1 MITLKQLTWS
11 NAFSYGLNNKIDFTT
26 SPLIQLVGK
35 NGHGKSSIALILEE
49 VLFNK
54 NSKGIK
60 KGDILN
66 RYIKDKQYQ
75 IELVFNKDGCEYKI
89 ESKRGAQQQVKLFKG
104 LEDISG
110 HTATT
115 TYKLI
120 EQLIGID
127 HKTFSQI
134 VYQSHAGS
142 LEFLTSADTARKK
155 FLIEL
160 LNLGKYTQAGEVF
173 KQAAAEIGKDLTQAQ
188 AKLDTIQQWIA
199 KYSKTNF
206 KPKSYTPVSVLDDS
220 LVAEAS
226 RLSTT
231 IQDIEKTNKKIT
243 QNNTYKQL
251 KDKINLLPV
260 PNKPQ
265 NDISLSVT
273 KKAEY
278 DKTIQDATLFKKKMT
293 ALHGNCPTCLQN
305 IDAEKTKNLIA
316 EQDAVILIAKAQ
328 VERETT
334 KIKTYNEE
342 LNNWN
347 IAQRNQED
355 WEKYHQLI
363 DTELPENLLD
373 EAILQK
379 QLKNLQQQIA
389 KTKQDI
395 ANAEKHNQ
403 EVNVHNNRLDL
414 IKSQIV
420 EMEVELNEWTVKANQ
435 LNAKLNTINT
445 LVKTFSTTGLVAYKI
460 ENLVKDLE
468 GISNE
473 YLGELSGGR
482 FQISFQIS
490 GSDKLN
496 VVITDNGIDIDILA
510 LSGGE
515 RARVN
520 VATLLAIRKL
530 MQSLS
535 QSRINLLIL
544 DETIEALDVD
554 GKEKLIEVLLK
565 EESLNTILVSH
576 GFSHPLLEKV
586 HVVKQNNISKI
597 DG

>member
-11 NAFSYGLNNKIDFTT
+11 NAFSYSDGNRIDFTQ

-75 IELVFNKDGCEYKI
+75 IELVFDKDGCEYKI
-89 ESKRGAQQQVKLFKG
+89 ETKRGTQQQVKLYKG

-120 EQLIGID
+120 EQLVGID

-173 KQAAAEIGKDLTQAQ
+173 KAAAAEVGKDLTQAQ
-188 AKLDTIQQWIA
+188 AKLDTIQQWIS
-199 KYSKTNF
+199 KYKDTNF
-206 KPKSYTPVSVLDDS
+206 NTKSYRLVPNLDDQ
-220 LVAEAS
+220 LVSEAS
-226 RLSTT
+226 RLATT

-243 QNNTYKQL
+243 KNNLYKQL
-251 KDKINLLPV
+251 LSEITLLPM
-260 PNKPQ
+260 PDKPDG
-265 NDISLSVT
+265 DIGISVT
-273 KKAEY
+273 RKAEY
-278 DKTIQDATLFKKKMT
+278 DKTIQDATQFKRKME
-293 ALHGNCPTCLQN
+293 ALHGNCPTCLQL
-305 IDAEKTKNLIA
+305 IDEAKTKALIS
-316 EQDAVILIAKAQ
+316 EQDALIVNAKTESVYESA
-328 VERETT
+328 
-334 KIKTYNEE
+334 KIVVYNSKLAAWKTA
-342 LNNWN
+342 
-347 IAQRNQED
+347 IHNQEQ

-363 DTELPENLLD
+363 DTELPDSLLN
-373 EAILQK
+373 EAILQE
-379 QLKNLQQQIA
+379 QLKSLQQQIE
-389 KTKQDI
+389 TIRQDI
-395 ANAEKHNQ
+395 AKAEKYNH
-403 EVNVHNNRLDL
+403 EVTAHNNRLEL

-420 EMEVELNEWTVKANQ
+420 EMQVELGEWDAKAKQ
-435 LNAKLNTINT
+435 LTAKLNTINT

-468 GISNE
+468 AISNE

-496 VVITDNGIDIDILA
+496 VVITDNGTDIDILA

-544 DETIEALDVD
+544 DETIETLDVD

-565 EESLNTILVSH
+565 EEALNTVLVSH

-586 HVVKQNNISKI
+586 HVVKRNNISKI
-597 DG
+597 EG

>member
-11 NAFSYGLNNKIDFTT
+11 NAFSYSDGNRIDFTQ

-66 RYIKDKQYQ
+66 RYVKDKQYQ
-75 IELVFNKDGCEYKI
+75 IELVFDKDGCEYKI
-89 ESKRGAQQQVKLFKG
+89 ETKRGTQQQVKLYKG

-120 EQLIGID
+120 EQLVGID

-173 KQAAAEIGKDLTQAQ
+173 KAAAAEVGKDLTQAQ
-188 AKLDTIQQWIA
+188 AKLDTIQQWIS
-199 KYSKTNF
+199 KYSDTNF
-206 KPKSYTPVSVLDDS
+206 NTKSYRLVPNLDDQ
-220 LVAEAS
+220 LVSEAS

-243 QNNTYKQL
+243 KNNLYKQL
-251 KDKINLLPV
+251 LSEITLLPM
-260 PNKPQ
+260 PDKPDG
-265 NDISLSVT
+265 DIGISVT
-273 KKAEY
+273 RKTEY
-278 DKTIQDATLFKKKMT
+278 DKTIQDATQFKRKME
-293 ALHGNCPTCLQN
+293 ALHGNCPTCLQL
-305 IDAEKTKNLIA
+305 IDETKTKNLIA
-316 EQDAVILIAKAQ
+316 EQDALIVNAKTESVYESA
-328 VERETT
+328 
-334 KIKTYNEE
+334 KIVVYNSKLAAWKTA
-342 LNNWN
+342 
-347 IAQRNQED
+347 IHNQEQ

-363 DTELPENLLD
+363 DTELPDSLLN
-373 EAILQK
+373 EAILQE
-379 QLKNLQQQIA
+379 QLKSLQQQIE
-389 KTKQDI
+389 TIRQDI
-395 ANAEKHNQ
+395 AKAEKYNH
-403 EVNVHNNRLDL
+403 EVTAHNNRLEL

-420 EMEVELNEWTVKANQ
+420 EMQQELSEWDAKAKQ
-435 LNAKLNTINT
+435 LTAKLNTINT

-468 GISNE
+468 AISNE

-496 VVITDNGIDIDILA
+496 VVITDNGTDIDILA

-565 EESLNTILVSH
+565 EESLNTVLVSH

-586 HVVKQNNISKI
+586 HVVKRNNISRI
-597 DG
+597 EG

>member
-11 NAFSYGLNNKIDFTT
+11 NAFSYSDGNRINFTQ

-66 RYIKDKQYQ
+66 RYIKDKHYQ
-75 IELVFNKDGCEYKI
+75 IELVFDKDGCEYKI
-89 ESKRGAQQQVKLFKG
+89 ETKRGTQQQVKLYKG

-120 EQLIGID
+120 EQLVGID

-173 KQAAAEIGKDLTQAQ
+173 KAAAAEVGKDLTQAQ
-188 AKLDTIQQWIA
+188 AKLDTIQQWIS
-199 KYSKTNF
+199 KYKDTNF
-206 KPKSYTPVSVLDDS
+206 NTKSYRLVPNLDDQ
-220 LVAEAS
+220 LVSEAS
-226 RLSTT
+226 RLATT

-243 QNNTYKQL
+243 KNNLYKQL
-251 KDKINLLPV
+251 LSEITLLPM
-260 PNKPQ
+260 PDKPDG
-265 NDISLSVT
+265 DIGISVT
-273 KKAEY
+273 RKAEY
-278 DKTIQDATLFKKKMT
+278 DKTIQDATQFKRKME
-293 ALHGNCPTCLQN
+293 ALHGNCPTCLQL
-305 IDAEKTKNLIA
+305 IDEAKTKALIS
-316 EQDAVILIAKAQ
+316 EQDALIVNAKTESVYESA
-328 VERETT
+328 
-334 KIKTYNEE
+334 KIVVYNSKLAAWKTA
-342 LNNWN
+342 
-347 IAQRNQED
+347 IHNQEQ

-363 DTELPENLLD
+363 DTELPDSLLD
-373 EAILQK
+373 EAILQE
-379 QLKNLQQQIA
+379 QLKSLQQQIE
-389 KTKQDI
+389 TIRQDI
-395 ANAEKHNQ
+395 AKAEKYNH
-403 EVNVHNNRLDL
+403 EVTAHNNRLEL

-420 EMEVELNEWTVKANQ
+420 EMQVELGEWDAKAKQ
-435 LNAKLNTINT
+435 LTAKLNTINT

-468 GISNE
+468 AISNE

-496 VVITDNGIDIDILA
+496 VVITDNGTDIDILA

-565 EESLNTILVSH
+565 EEALNTVLVSH

-586 HVVKQNNISKI
+586 HVVKRNNISKI
-597 DG
+597 EG

>member
-1 MITLKQLTWS
+1 MITLKQLSWS
-11 NAFSYGLNNKIDFTT
+11 NAFSYGTANKIDFTQ

-66 RYIKDKQYQ
+66 RYIKDKNYQ
-75 IELVFNKDGCEYKI
+75 IELIFVKDGCEYKI
-89 ESKRGAQQQVKLFKG
+89 ETKRGAQQQVKLYKG

-173 KQAAAEIGKDLTQAQ
+173 KQAATEVGKDLTEAQ
-188 AKLDTIQQWIA
+188 AKLSTIQQWIT

-206 KPKSYTPVSVLDDS
+206 ETKGYTPIPVLDDS

-260 PNKPQ
+260 PDKPEE
-265 NDISLSVT
+265 DISLSVT

-278 DKTIQDATLFKKKMT
+278 DKTIQDATIFKKKMA
-293 ALHGNCPTCLQN
+293 ALHGNCPTCLQT
-305 IDAEKTKNLIA
+305 IDEEKTKNLVT
-316 EQDAVILIAKAQ
+316 EQDTIILVAKAQ
-328 VERETT
+328 VDRETT
-334 KIKTYNEE
+334 RIRVYSEQ
-342 LNNWN
+342 LNKWN
-347 IAQRNQED
+347 TAQRNQED

-363 DTELPENLLD
+363 DVELPENLLD

-379 QLKNLQQQIA
+379 QLKNLQEQIA

-395 ANAEKHNQ
+395 ANAEKHNH
-403 EVNVHNNRLDL
+403 EVTAHNNRLEL

-420 EMEVELNEWTVKANQ
+420 EMETELGEWTAKANQ
-435 LNAKLNTINT
+435 LTAKLNTINT

-468 GISNE
+468 VISNE

-535 QSRINLLIL
+535 HSRINLLIL

>member
-1 MITLKQLTWS
+1 MITLKELRWS
-11 NAFSYGLNNKIDFTT
+11 NAFSYGANNRINFTT
-26 SPLIQLVGK
+26 SPLTQLVGK
-35 NGHGKSSIALILEE
+35 NGHGKSSVALILEE

-66 RYIKDKQYQ
+66 RYIKDKNYQ
-75 IELVFNKDGCEYKI
+75 IELIFDKDGCEYKI

-160 LNLGKYTQAGEVF
+160 LNLSKYTQAGEVF
-173 KQAAAEIGKDLTQAQ
+173 KQAAAEVGKDLTQAQ

-199 KYSKTNF
+199 KYNKTNF
-206 KPKSYTPVSVLDDS
+206 QPKSYILVSTLDDS

-251 KDKINLLPV
+251 KNKINLLPI
-260 PNKPQ
+260 PSKPEG
-265 NDISLSVT
+265 NISTAVT

-278 DKTIQDATLFKKKMT
+278 DKTIQDATLFKKKMI
-293 ALHGNCPTCLQN
+293 ALHGNCPTCLQA
-305 IDAEKTKNLIA
+305 IDNTKTKNLIA
-316 EQDAVILIAKAQ
+316 EQDQIIIVAKAQ
-328 VERETT
+328 ADRETT

-347 IAQRNQED
+347 TAQRNQED

-363 DTELPENLLD
+363 DTEMPENLLD

-379 QLKNLQQQIA
+379 QLKDLQQQIA
-389 KTKQDI
+389 KIKQDI
-395 ANAEKHNQ
+395 AIAEKQNQ
-403 EVNVHNNRLDL
+403 EVTIHNNRLEL

-420 EMEVELNEWTVKANQ
+420 EMETELGEWTAMAQQ
-435 LNAKLNTINT
+435 LTAKLNTINT

-535 QSRINLLIL
+535 QSRINLLVL
-544 DETIEALDVD
+544 DETIETLDVD

-586 HVVKQNNISKI
+586 HVVKQNNISRI
-597 DG
+597 EG